1 MDLQNTVKE
10 ALNALYHHP
19 DDAVRMQADR
29 YLQDFQRTLDAWQVA
44 DNLLHDP
51 SSNLETLIFCS
62 QTLRSKVQRDFEELP
77 STAFRPLRDSL
88 NTLLKKF
95 HKGPPK
101 VRTQISI
108 AVAALAVHVPAE
120 DWGDGGIVKW
130 LRDEMD
136 SHPEYIPGF
145 LELLTVL
152 PEEVLNYKIAARPER
167 RRQFEKELTSQ
178 MEIALNILTA
188 CLSISELKEQ
198 VLEAFASWLRLK
210 HGIPGSVLSSHPLV
224 LTALSSL
231 NSELLSEASVN
242 VISELIHYTTA
253 GNIDGVSANMPLI
266 QVIVPQVMNLKVQLG
281 DSTKTLLTGG
291 LTPSFFQQPRPFVFP
306 DEEDVKAI
314 ARLFADMGDSY
325 VELIATGSDESML
338 IVHALLEVASHPEY
352 DIASMTFN
360 FWHSLQL
367 NLTKRESY
375 ISYGNEACIEAE
387 RNRRLQ
393 VFRPAYE
400 SLVSLVSLPGWKL
413 EVGTNVSSETVKH
426 PCSAWF
432 PALMCATLKSVI
444 FRVQYPEDYQD
455 LSYEDLKEFKQ
466 TKYAVADVLTDA
478 SSVLG
483 GDATLKIL
491 YMKLLEAVS
500 GHGNNEH
507 KEWCPAE
514 AALFCIRAISNYV
527 SVVEAEVMPQDL
539 YPGSSPILS
548 QVGLLGKGALGMRL
562 NESLLH
568 FFLGEKSRAWE
579 KKNLIGLGGPTI
591 SERATKEREM
601 LLEKE
606 IKTCKLKPKIMVLL
620 PKLPHQPQLLQTVC
634 LTIGAYSKWLDSAS
648 CGLSVLPSVLD
659 ILMNGM
665 GTSEECAAAAALAFR
680 HICDDCRKKL
690 CGCLEGLFH
699 IYNKTVNGEDS
710 FKVPAEDSLHLVEA
724 LSMVV
729 TELPPDDAKRALE
742 ALCIPVITPLQEAIN
757 QGPESLS
764 KRPSRQLTVHID
776 RFAYIFRFVNHPQVV
791 ADAIQRLWPIFK
803 AIFDIRAWD
812 MRTMESLC
820 RACKYAVRTSGRF
833 MGLTIGAMLEEIQS
847 LYRQHHQ
854 PCFLY
859 LSSEVIKE
867 FYYSGKDGVPLSLS
881 LPRFSLSWLGTEI
894 FGSDPSCAD
903 YLKNLIEAL
912 FQHTTRLLT
921 NIQEFTARPDIADD
935 CFLLASRCIRYCP
948 QLFIPSSVFPSLVD
962 CSMIG
967 ITVQHREASN
977 SILHF
982 LADIFDLANSSV
994 GEQFIPIRDSVIIP
1008 RGASITRI
1016 LVASLTG
1023 ALPKS
1028 RVDVVSYT
1036 LLALTRSYGMQAL
1049 EWAKKSVLLIPSTA
1063 VTDVERSRFL
1073 KALSDAASRGD
1084 TNGLT
1089 VPVEELSDV
1098 CRRNRAVQE
1107 IVQEA
1112 LRPLELNMVNVS

>member
-1 MDLQNTVKE
+1 
-10 ALNALYHHP
+10 
-19 DDAVRMQADR
+19 
-29 YLQDFQRTLDAWQVA
+29 
-44 DNLLHDP
+44 
-51 SSNLETLIFCS
+51 
-62 QTLRSKVQRDFEELP
+62 
-77 STAFRPLRDSL
+77 
-88 NTLLKKF
+88 
-95 HKGPPK
+95 
-101 VRTQISI
+101 
-108 AVAALAVHVPAE
+108 
-120 DWGDGGIVKW
+120 
-130 LRDEMD
+130 MD

-281 DSTKTLLTGG
+281 DSTK
-291 LTPSFFQQPRPFVFP
+291 

-400 SLVSLVSLPGWKL
+400 SLVSLV
-413 EVGTNVSSETVKH
+413 
-426 PCSAWF
+426 
-432 PALMCATLKSVI
+432 I

-527 SVVEAEVMPQDL
+527 SVVEAEVMPQ
-539 YPGSSPILS
+539 
-548 QVGLLGKGALGMRL
+548 
-562 NESLLH
+562 
-568 FFLGEKSRAWE
+568 
-579 KKNLIGLGGPTI
+579 
-591 SERATKEREM
+591 
-601 LLEKE
+601 
-606 IKTCKLKPKIMVLL
+606 IMALL

-803 AIFDIRAWD
+803 AIFDIHVYDDIDASRAWD